1 MTPPVTP
8 IAAARATRI
17 LHVALVVGLV
27 LVGGT
32 FFLLLRTQGRPL
44 GGAPNLGVVLA
55 GVAVGLV
62 IVAATVLRRRVPE
75 RRLDQSQDQYWAS
88 VESRGASI
96 VLWAVADGAGLI
108 GWVGYVLTGGAAP
121 AAAAVLSIVTL
132 ILFRPS
138 RLEGEGVA

>member
-1 MTPPVTP
+1 M
-8 IAAARATRI
+8 AAARATRI
-17 LHVALVVGLV
+17 LHGALVVGLV

-32 FFLLLRTQGRPL
+32 FYVLLRVLQGPL
-44 GGAPNLGVVLA
+44 GGAPNIGVVLA
-55 GVAVGLV
+55 GLAVGLLV
-62 IVAATVLRRRVPE
+62 VASTVLRRRVPE
-75 RRLDQSQDQYWAS
+75 RRFDQSQDEYWAS

-96 VLWAVADGAGLI
+96 VLWAVVDGAGLI

-132 ILFRPS
+132 IFFLRPS